1 MSNLVSR
8 QLFLRAISIALA
20 GSALS
25 TSLSAAAADYPVRP
39 VRIVVGFTPGGS
51 GDAVARLIAQSFSTI
66 MGQSFIVE
74 NRAGA
79 NGNLATEMV
88 RRAEPDGYT
97 LFYTSIGHATNPSL
111 YKEARYD
118 PVKDFTPIGQVL
130 SAPNVLVVPANSP
143 FKTVQELISFAKANP
158 GKLNFASS
166 GVGASVHLSG
176 EMFKYYAKVDMMHIP
191 YKGSGNL
198 MPDLISGNVSLAFPN
213 LPTAVPLVKRGQ
225 LRALGI
231 TMNKRSAAAPD
242 IPTIAESGLP
252 SYDMSTW
259 YGLIAPANL
268 PADIQ
273 KQLNDA
279 LLKTL
284 NNPEIRSKLI
294 AQGMDPKPSSPE
306 EFAKFIGDETQRWA
320 TLLKSMNISAN

>member
-1 MSNLVSR
+1 MSNRVTR
-8 QLFLRAISIALA
+8 QLFLRAISITLA
-20 GSALS
+20 GAALS
-25 TSLSAAAADYPVRP
+25 VPLSAKAADYPTRP

-79 NGNLATEMV
+79 NGNLATDMV

-111 YKEARYD
+111 YKDARYD

-143 FKTVQELISFAKANP
+143 FKTVQDLINFAKENP

-176 EMFKYYAKVDMMHIP
+176 EMFKYYAKIDMMHIP

-252 SYDMSTW
+252 AYDMSTW

-273 KQLNDA
+273 KKLNEA

-306 EFAKFIGDETQRWA
+306 EFAKFVGDETQRWA